1 MYMTG
6 DGTSAVDL
14 GRARVDLATA
24 VFLMA
29 DGSQTDHNK
38 QDAMTALRALM
49 ARRTNPSVK
58 IYAQIL
64 QPENEHMVM
73 TAGVARHDIMCS
85 NQLRLALLGN
95 ATVAPGLPT
104 MLLNLIQSISW
115 RQSGFDADWQA
126 RRRSRSLLP

>member
-1 MYMTG
+1 MTG

-73 TAGVARHDIMCS
+73 IAGVARHDIMCS

-95 ATVAPGLPT
+95 AAVAPGLPT

-115 RQSGFDADWQA
+115 RQSGFDANWQA
-126 RRRSRSLLP
+126 RRRSRSVLP